1 MYSPSNT
8 DTRSL
13 STTTAIIINQFKL
26 NFLSM
31 PYLCIFCMLFPQQTS
46 TTQVRTAREINTKME
61 GFFMREIKNTKI
73 IAVDHGYGNIKTA
86 NTVMPTGITAYE
98 TEPIFTGNILEY
110 NGTYYRIGEGHKEF
124 IPDKAMDED
133 YYLLT
138 LMAVAM
144 ELNVFSIQEA
154 DVHLAAGLPLTWIRN
169 QREEFRSYLL
179 QNPEVSYRFNN
190 KDYHIRFVGCSLY
203 PQGYPAIVNL
213 LSALKG
219 TNLLADIGNGTM
231 NILYIN
237 NKKAQESRC
246 WTEKFGV
253 NQCMIAAKNAILD
266 RFGVKIEESTVEQ
279 VLRFKAADIS
289 TPYLDCI
296 TAVARQYVADIFAT
310 LRKYEYNPDLMRLY
324 VVGGGGCLIRN
335 FGTYDES
342 RVTIL
347 DDICAAA
354 KGYEYLVLMSLKRS
368 FLYNSNIRNSEKEG

>member
-1 MYSPSNT
+1 
-8 DTRSL
+8 
-13 STTTAIIINQFKL
+13 
-26 NFLSM
+26 
-31 PYLCIFCMLFPQQTS
+31 
-46 TTQVRTAREINTKME
+46 
-61 GFFMREIKNTKI
+61 MREFRNVKI

-86 NTVMPTGITAYE
+86 NTVTPTGITAYE
-98 TEPIFTGNILEY
+98 TEPIFTGNILDY

-124 IPDKAMDED
+124 IPDKAIDED

-138 LMAVAM
+138 LMAVAR
-144 ELNVFSIQEA
+144 ELNIFSIQEA
-154 DVHLAAGLPLTWIRN
+154 DVHLTAGLPLTWIRH

-179 QNPEVSYRFNN
+179 QNSEVSYRFNN

-203 PQGYPAIVNL
+203 PQGYPAIVNRL
-213 LSALKG
+213 GDLKG

-253 NQCMIAAKNAILD
+253 NQCLIAAKNAILD
-266 RFGVKIEESTVEQ
+266 RFGVKIEEATVEQ

-289 TPYLDCI
+289 APYLNCI
-296 TAVARQYVADIFAT
+296 TAVARQYVANIFST
-310 LRKYEYNPDLMRLY
+310 LRKYEYNHDLMRLY

-335 FGTYDES
+335 FGMYDES

-347 DDICAAA
+347 DDICATA
-354 KGYEYLVLMSLKRS
+354 KGYEHLALMSLKR
-368 FLYNSNIRNSEKEG
+368 RE